1 MSDQDSVQSGG
12 ADEEVGRGR
21 LGSNA
26 TSLTVRPTCGVV
38 PGCEASRMLRCVA
51 AQVEMVRSMVI
62 GPPCCEIDVKMGKP
76 SSRYSL

>member
-1 MSDQDSVQSGG
+1 VSDQDSVLSDG
-12 ADEEVGRGR
+12 AGEDVRRGR
-21 LGSNA
+21 LGNNA
-26 TSLTVRPTCGVV
+26 ISLTVRPTCGAA

-62 GPPCCEIDVKMGKP
+62 GPPYCEIDVKMGEP